1 MKVGIIGSNGFVG
14 KHLAFALNR
23 IENIELF
30 LFGKSNTNKS
40 EVNSPYYKIDVYY
53 DEILTNKLKQLDVI
67 YYLAS
72 SSIPLTSW
80 ENPQVE
86 ITENLLPFLKFLEI
100 VSVETNVKKIVF
112 ISSAGTVYG
121 SSMNKLNED
130 TNKLP
135 FSPYGINKLTMEYY
149 LNYFNKKNNINYDI
163 FRVSNVYGQNQDTT
177 KGLGIINT
185 FLENII
191 QKKDITVYGNG
202 ETIRNYIYIKD
213 VVSFLLTS
221 LSSDLYKSNIYNLSS
236 DDNLSINNLL
246 EVIKSNVKEKFNV
259 IYINQRNSD
268 NPYIVLD
275 NDKIKSEFSNIKF
288 TPINDGIVEC
298 YKFLKNKI

>member
-30 LFGKSNTNKS
+30 LFGKSNTNKT

-191 QKKDITVYGNG
+191 QKKILLFM
-202 ETIRNYIYIKD
+202 ETEK
-213 VVSFLLTS
+213 
-221 LSSDLYKSNIYNLSS
+221 
-236 DDNLSINNLL
+236 LL
-246 EVIKSNVKEKFNV
+246 EIIF
-259 IYINQRNSD
+259 I
-268 NPYIVLD
+268 
-275 NDKIKSEFSNIKF
+275 
-288 TPINDGIVEC
+288 
-298 YKFLKNKI
+298 

>member
-1 MKVGIIGSNGFVG
+1 MKVGIIGCNGFVG

-30 LFGKSNTNKS
+30 LFGKSNTNKTD
-40 EVNSPYYKIDVYY
+40 VNSPYYKIDVYY

-149 LNYFNKKNNINYDI
+149 LNYFNKKNSINYDI

-213 VVSFLLTS
+213 VVSFMLTS

-246 EVIKSNVKEKFNV
+246 EVIKSNVKEEFNV

-275 NDKIKSEFSNIKF
+275 NDRIKSEFSNIKF
-288 TPINDGIVEC
+288 TPINKGIEEC

>member
-14 KHLAFALNR
+14 KHLAFALNK
-23 IENIELF
+23 IDNIDLF
-30 LFGKSNTNKS
+30 LFGKSTTNKTG
-40 EVNSPYYKIDVYY
+40 VNSPYYKIDVCY
-53 DEILTNKLKQLDVI
+53 DETLVNKLKQLDVI

-72 SSIPLTSW
+72 STIPLTSW

-86 ITENLLPFLKFLEI
+86 IIENLLPFLKFLEI

-112 ISSAGTVYG
+112 ISSAGTIYG
-121 SSMNKLNED
+121 SSTNKLNED
-130 TNKLP
+130 TNKFP

-163 FRVSNVYGQNQDTT
+163 YRVSNIYGQNQDVT

-213 VVSFLLTS
+213 VVAFILTS
-221 LSSDLYKSNIYNLSS
+221 LYSNLHKSNIYNLSS

-246 EVIKSNVKEKFNV
+246 ELIKSSVTEIFNV
-259 IYINQRNSD
+259 TYINPRNSD
-268 NPYIVLD
+268 NPFIVLD
-275 NDKIKSEFSNIKF
+275 NKKIKSEFSHIKF
-288 TPINDGIVEC
+288 TSINKGIKEC
-298 YKFLKNKI
+298 YLFLKNKI